1 MKNRKIIKSIFS
13 ILCICAVLL
22 ATLPI
27 SNVVSGQG
35 SEKLNFEQF
44 ADWQSGWGTVNDGII
59 TWAEG
64 KSNLAK
70 EIIPDGRHALSE
82 FETSNLKFSSD
93 NGSAKGITDE
103 NLNPGADKGWFQF
116 SAAGNPDKEPTTYP
130 WRFTFDLGASKT
142 IEEILIITHATNKQ
156 VMLNSF
162 EIYVSNDLSSLYTTP
177 AITVEN
183 VGENGKGYYSL
194 SAIGTLNAKYVGLS
208 VTDFN
213 LLTNSDAHN
222 AGVLLL
228 REFAILGPESSGGD
242 TNDGISYYADWQ
254 SDWGT
259 LNNGKITWAEGKT
272 NYVKEIIPS
281 GSHATSNFNTT
292 DLVFNS
298 ANGSAK
304 GITDENLNPGADK
317 GWFQVNA
324 AGNPDKEPATY
335 PWRFTFDLGASKTIE
350 EILII
355 THATNKQVMLN
366 GFEIYVSDNPDTLY
380 TTPAITVE
388 DASKDAKG
396 YYSLKF
402 AESRN
407 AQYVGLSITDFNI
420 LTNSDAHNAGVLLL
434 REFAVLG
441 PESSGGTQSKNITY
455 YSDWQS
461 NWGTLNNGKI
471 TWADGKNN
479 LVKGNIP
486 SGSHT
491 SANFNTTELHFNKE
505 NGSAKGITDENL
517 NPGADKGW
525 FQFNAAGNP
534 DKEPTTYPWRFTF
547 DLGNYKDVEE
557 FLLITHAT
565 NNTVMLDDYEIYVS
579 NDLDTLYT
587 TPIAKAENASE
598 GSKGY
603 HYLKLS
609 EPVMARYVGIS
620 ITDFNRLTGTM
631 NNSGVLLLREFAVF
645 GKDSPNAPKLE
656 TTFSK
661 TFPSSLGTLNDNKIV
676 WNSSKLN
683 MIRNAIPIISN
694 SADATESNVSYK
706 ANEKRDLLGL
716 TDANLETDGWT
727 QLIIND
733 DIQNEPDGHIYISY
747 DMGSVCSINE
757 ILLSTHDL
765 AKNNFMLC
773 DYKIYISES
782 FDTLYSNN
790 AFIITKKTINLD
802 EGFHHYEFESQSAR
816 YIGIEICDLNPLYS
830 GIYGAGLLT
839 IKEFAVLGEKSNSHE
854 LMRMQV
860 VTPPNKTEYLPGGEL
875 DLTGISLLGCYS
887 DGVDVPISI
896 EGCTVSGYD
905 ANKIGEQ
912 TITLSY
918 LSHTAS
924 FKVLVATTGVVCA
937 DADVTNEYLKSLG
950 KNHLNGK
957 KMQVINGK
965 GKSVM
970 ATTSEDGKGIWKAD
984 NLTDSLVSTDSKDL
998 VRIRFDTSEDMPCSI
1013 IYDMSQSI
1021 TISEIAVIGHV
1032 STQGDFQLS
1041 TYRVYVADS
1050 RDGLI
1055 DDKNL
1060 VLSYDNTGKWNEE
1073 DGGIKGS
1080 AQVFKIMEKPKG
1092 RFVAFVF
1099 DKNSSATEWGESR
1112 QFLRELGIY
1121 GEADYGVPT
1130 NLLANTIVSGH
1141 SKLLDRNNLNILSDN
1156 DYGTDKYVDFNAN
1169 GEQIKLLYDLG
1180 AGKNLTEFRLA
1191 GGSDDV
1197 GKLINEF
1204 KIYASQTED
1213 ELLSNENMLYHFV
1226 REAGDINRIISY
1238 ALPEEK
1244 DYQYVAFVVEAA
1256 ADGSC
1261 VLSEVSAIGLSW
1273 QLNRIENLL
1282 FLSNSDKITPYIED
1296 KTNYGLIRTNTFA
1309 QRENPNRADMSAYIL
1324 DGNIGDVNVSL
1335 YGAQKG
1341 KETNNLLI
1349 DLEYSTIL
1357 NEVDVYGIMHESL
1370 YNAKTVSVYIGASEM
1385 DVWGKDA
1392 KPVATYTDE
1401 NRSGTMEIKFGEVI
1415 GRYIRICVD
1424 EGADVSVCHGSDLAV
1439 ISEIAANGM
1448 SFNATNSVITMPSF
1462 KDEKT
1467 GITLDVL
1474 PLNYRDYYDSAV
1486 EMRVTLVNA
1495 DEELACSLR
1504 DYGLRLSKDQYFKIE
1519 LLNEN
1524 GKVISNLGGRKVQ
1537 ISVPVT
1543 EEQLE
1548 NLIYLAMVE
1557 DDSLVLTDSVVEEN
1571 RFTYICENDS
1581 GTISLGFAEGY
1592 NYPLEE
1598 PDDSSDEPVVESKPE
1613 PIIKEESS
1621 LEENIPNEFDSEQS
1635 VESSDTV
1642 EDNLSDDTILET
1654 PSDEE
1659 DETKETVKK
1668 RRKKLIKY
1676 ITEGMSVWA
1685 IILICLGAVLGLG
1698 IIAVFIILYIK
1709 KRKNINRK
1717 GDTV

>member
-1 MKNRKIIKSIFS
+1 MKNRKIIKSLFS
-13 ILCICAVLL
+13 IICICAVLL

-27 SNVVSGQG
+27 SNLVSGQG
-35 SEKLNFEQF
+35 TSKFNFEQF
-44 ADWQSGWGTVNDGII
+44 ADWQSSWGTLNNGLI
-59 TWAEG
+59 TWAAG
-64 KSNLAK
+64 RNNYAKGMIPAGSHNASPSFDVNNL
-70 EIIPDGRHALSE
+70 S
-82 FETSNLKFSSD
+82 FNSS
-93 NGSAKGITDE
+93 NGSAAGLTDE
-103 NLNPGADKGWFQF
+103 NLNSGCGSWFQF
-116 SAAGNPDKEPTTYP
+116 NAAGNPDKEPTTYP
-130 WRFTFDLGASKT
+130 WRFTFDLGSSKT
-142 IEEILIITHATNKQ
+142 IEEILIITHATNNQ

-162 EIYVSNDLSSLYTTP
+162 EIYVSDDLSTLYTTP
-177 AITVEN
+177 AITVED
-183 VGENGKGYYSL
+183 VGENAKGYYSL
-194 SAIGTLNAKYVGLS
+194 KSAESLDAQYVGLS

-213 LLTNSDAHN
+213 NLTNSDAHN

-228 REFAILGPESSGGD
+228 RELAILGPESNDD
-242 TNDGISYYADWQ
+242 TPNNTISYYSDWQ
-254 SDWGT
+254 SAWGT
-259 LNNGKITWAEGKT
+259 LNNGIITWAEGKT
-272 NYVKEIIPS
+272 
-281 GSHATSNFNTT
+281 
-292 DLVFNS
+292 
-298 ANGSAK
+298 
-304 GITDENLNPGADK
+304 
-317 GWFQVNA
+317 
-324 AGNPDKEPATY
+324 
-335 PWRFTFDLGASKTIE
+335 
-350 EILII
+350 
-355 THATNKQVMLN
+355 
-366 GFEIYVSDNPDTLY
+366 
-380 TTPAITVE
+380 
-388 DASKDAKG
+388 
-396 YYSLKF
+396 
-402 AESRN
+402 
-407 AQYVGLSITDFNI
+407 
-420 LTNSDAHNAGVLLL
+420 
-434 REFAVLG
+434 
-441 PESSGGTQSKNITY
+441 
-455 YSDWQS
+455 
-461 NWGTLNNGKI
+461 
-471 TWADGKNN
+471 N

-486 SGSHT
+486 SGSH
-491 SANFNTTELHFNKE
+491 SSSSFNTAELRFNQD
-505 NGSAKGITDENL
+505 NGSAKGISDENL

-534 DKEPTTYPWRFTF
+534 DKEPETYPWRFTF

-598 GSKGY
+598 SAKGY

-609 EPVMARYVGIS
+609 EPITARYVGIS

-631 NNSGVLLLREFAVF
+631 NNSGVLLMREFAVF
-645 GKDSPNAPKLE
+645 GKDSPNAPELE

-661 TFPSSLGTLNDNKIV
+661 TFPSSLGTLNENKIV

-683 MIRNAIPIISN
+683 MIRNAVPIISTN
-694 SADATESNVSYK
+694 ADATESNVNYK
-706 ANEKRDLLGL
+706 ANEKRDLSGL

-747 DMGSVCSINE
+747 DMGSICSIKE
-757 ILLSTHDL
+757 ILMSTHDL

-782 FDTLYSNN
+782 FDTLYSDN
-790 AFIITKKTINLD
+790 AFIITKKTVNLD
-802 EGFHHYEFESQSAR
+802 ESFHHYEFEPQSAR

-839 IKEFAVLGEKSNSHE
+839 IKEFAVLGEKSSAHE
-854 LMRMQV
+854 LVRMQV
-860 VTPPNKTEYLPGGEL
+860 MTPPARTEYLPGEEL

-887 DGVDVPISI
+887 DGVDAPIAI
-896 EGCTVSGYD
+896 EQCTVSGYD
-905 ANKIGEQ
+905 ANKLGEQ
-912 TITLSY
+912 IITVTY
-918 LSHTAS
+918 LTHTAS
-924 FKVLVATTGVVCA
+924 FKVSVEKTGVVCA

-950 KNHLNGK
+950 KNHLKDK
-957 KMQVINGK
+957 KMQVTNGK

-970 ATTSEDGKGIWKAD
+970 ATTSEDGKGIWKAN
-984 NLTDSLVSTDSKDL
+984 NLTDSLVSTDSADL
-998 VRIRFDTSEDMPCSI
+998 VRIRFDTSEDMPCNI
-1013 IYDMSQSI
+1013 IYDMAQSI
-1021 TISEIAVIGHV
+1021 TISQIAVIGHV

-1080 AQVFKIMEKPKG
+1080 AQVFKIAEKPKG

-1099 DKNSSATEWGESR
+1099 EKNNSGTEWGESR

-1141 SKLLDRNNLNILSDN
+1141 SKLLDRNNLDILSDN

-1191 GGSDDV
+1191 GGSDEV
-1197 GKLINEF
+1197 QKLINEF

-1213 ELLSNENMLYHFV
+1213 ELLSDENMLYHFV
-1226 REAGDINRIISY
+1226 RGDGDTNRIISY
-1238 ALPEEK
+1238 TLPEEK
-1244 DYQYVAFVVEAA
+1244 DYQYVAFVVEPA

-1261 VLSEVSAIGLSW
+1261 VLSEVAAIGLSW

-1282 FLSNSDKITPYIED
+1282 FLSNSDKITPYVED
-1296 KTNYGLIRTNTFA
+1296 KTNYSLIRTNTFA

-1335 YGAQKG
+1335 YGAVKG

-1370 YNAKTVSVYIGASEM
+1370 YNAKTVSIYIGATEM

-1392 KPVATYTDE
+1392 KPVATYTDN
-1401 NRSGTMEIKFGEVI
+1401 NRSGSMEIKFGEVI

-1424 EGADVSVCHGSDLAV
+1424 EGADESVCHGSDLAV

-1462 KDEKT
+1462 TDEKT

-1474 PLNYRDYYDSAV
+1474 PLNYRDYYDTAV
-1486 EMRVTLVNA
+1486 EMRVTLVDA
-1495 DEELACSLR
+1495 EEALACSLK
-1504 DYGLRLSKDQYFKIE
+1504 DYGLRLSNDRYFKIE

-1524 GKVISNLGGRKVQ
+1524 GKVISNLGGRNVK

-1543 EEQLE
+1543 EEQQE
-1548 NLIYLAMVE
+1548 NLIYLAMIE
-1557 DDSLVLTDSVVEEN
+1557 DGSLVLTDSAVEEN
-1571 RFTYICENDS
+1571 KFTYICENDS
-1581 GTISLGFAEGY
+1581 GTILLGLVEGY
-1592 NYPLEE
+1592 NYPFEDSNQNDGDESIDSVPETEE
-1598 PDDSSDEPVVESKPE
+1598 TVS
-1613 PIIKEESS
+1613 
-1621 LEENIPNEFDSEQS
+1621 NELDFEQS
-1635 VESSDTV
+1635 IQSSDTSNIEHSNSDGIISEMPS
-1642 EDNLSDDTILET
+1642 EDKVDDT
-1654 PSDEE
+1654 EE
-1659 DETKETVKK
+1659 EVTK
-1668 RRKKLIKY
+1668 RRKKVIKY
-1676 ITEGMSVWA
+1676 ITEGMSVLTV
-1685 IILICLGAVLGLG
+1685 ILICLGATLGLG
-1698 IIAVFIILYIK
+1698 IITFFIIFFIK
-1709 KRKNINRK
+1709 KRKNK
-1717 GDTV
+1717 